1 MDGLTE
7 TNEQC
12 GWLDPPNPPTP
23 NPAKVIWHDCDS
35 PSPGETRVFGGFHF
49 GLQSKSQ
56 VRRRGRC
63 EHQQN
68 QRKLRIFNRTVA
80 CIYEPQTDALP
91 AELRSPQMPLEHQ
104 MSREG

>member
-1 MDGLTE
+1 MVSLKRMNSAAGSIPQTRPRRTLPRLYGTIA
-7 TNEQC
+7 TAR
-12 GWLDPPNPPTP
+12 PR
-23 NPAKVIWHDCDS
+23 AK
-35 PSPGETRVFGGFHF
+35 TRVFGGFHF